1 MKKLILILLLTS
13 VCFAQNKLLKELND
27 FKTNPDVKNF
37 LNQISAGKPILNNL
51 AESGLKEKPFSLA
64 NTIKLSEF
72 SFEEKS
78 KPSKKFNFSKYD
90 LNKIVMTNM
99 TESMLSRFGKGDLI
113 LPEVKKMSTNK
124 DLHKEIIETLF
135 ENK

>member
-13 VCFAQNKLLKELND
+13 VCSAQNKLLEELND

-37 LNQISAGKPILNNL
+37 LNQISAEKSILNNL
-51 AESGLKEKPFSLA
+51 SESGLKEKTFSLA
-64 NTIKLSEF
+64 NSIKLSEF
-72 SFEEKS
+72 SFEENS

-90 LNKIVMTNM
+90 LNKKGMTNI
-99 TESMLSRFGKGDLI
+99 TASMLSRFGKGDLI

-124 DLHKEIIETLF
+124 DLHKEIIEALF